1 MLELAYFE
9 WKGCLRRIMEL
20 KPIIWMG
27 SSKNDL
33 SEFPNIIKS
42 ELGYG
47 LYYAQIGR
55 QHVHSKSLKGFGGA
69 SVLEIIEV
77 MNLEHFVWY
86 IQ

>member
-1 MLELAYFE
+1 
-9 WKGCLRRIMEL
+9 MEL